1 MIELLEEFKR
11 LKVAVAG
18 DLILDKYIWGDVS
31 RISPE
36 APVPVVRAR
45 EKSDKLG
52 GAGNTAQVVRA
63 LESSVCLFG
72 RLGTDAGARKFE
84 QLLSE
89 NSVELR
95 QLPNHNDLPTTVKT
109 RVIAGGQHV
118 VRIDEEDRTP
128 VKKAQLEKIKAELVE
143 QLSTHDALL
152 ISDYGKGV
160 FSPHTLPGW
169 IELAAEADL
178 PVVVDPYTEHF
189 PNYRGATI
197 MTPNEEEFLAG
208 MQVRESQDYELV
220 RLAEEAINSYD
231 LAALLVTRGEKGM
244 TLFDAA
250 GGSRHLETEAR
261 EVYDVTG
268 AGDTVAGVVC
278 LGEALGADREQV
290 IKLANVAAGLV
301 VGRMG
306 TVSVSA
312 SEIKEAL
319 D

>member
-63 LESSVCLFG
+63 LEASVCLFG

-84 QLLSE
+84 QLLCE

-160 FSPHTLPGW
+160 FSPHTLPSW

-208 MQVRESQDYELV
+208 MQVRESQAYDLA
-220 RLAEEAINSYD
+220 RLAEEAINRYD

-306 TVSVSA
+306 TASVSA
-312 SEIKEAL
+312 SEIKEVL